1 MPGTPLT
8 RRQGGLL
15 AKIVVIGLFVNLG
28 VIGYVFGSN
37 YAARKN
43 TVAGQRVGCERNK
56 LDRKANATGWRIAQ
70 EARKKSGDISI
81 AIKYG
86 NLARDLERRARLDCN
101 KTYPKAR
108 LFP

>member
-1 MPGTPLT
+1 MPRTPLT

-15 AKIVVIGLFVNLG
+15 VKIVVIGLLVNLG

-37 YAARKN
+37 YAARKS
-43 TVAGQRVGCERNK
+43 TVAGQRFSCERNK
-56 LDRKANATGWRIAQ
+56 LDRKANASGWRIAQ
-70 EARKKSGDISI
+70 EARRKSGDISI
-81 AIKYG
+81 AIRYG
-86 NLARDLERRARLDCN
+86 NLARGLERRARLDCK